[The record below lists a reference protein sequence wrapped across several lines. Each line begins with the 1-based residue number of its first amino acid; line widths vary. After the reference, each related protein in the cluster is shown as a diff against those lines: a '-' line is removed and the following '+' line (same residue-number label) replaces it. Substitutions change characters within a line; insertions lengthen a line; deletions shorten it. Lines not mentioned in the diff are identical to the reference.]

1 VRKMLAA
8 IGWAYL
14 YMGLVG
20 GAIGLALALALG
32 GSPALDIAEF
42 GELRQVKQEIAQ
54 ASKQQIA
61 HAPESDGT
69 IAFAA
74 MAVFLF
80 LVAVVLLLSLVF
92 SDRKRRR
99 LEGQRELFYM
109 VAHEMKSPMSTVML
123 YGESVLE
130 EKTADGKDAYAA
142 KLIRELKRL
151 DRSLK
156 EVLEFSSLEAGQY
169 EIRETRFSLR
179 DLAGDVAEEHEP
191 SSAEKGLRVEACERD
206 LEITA
211 DRYLLKYAIS
221 NLLSNAIK
229 FAPEGGRVRIAWEPK
244 KGGAEISVCNTGPP
258 VPEGAARRI
267 WDPFY
272 KDAGGEAAGAGTGLG
287 LSIVDSVAK
296 LHGGRRGVENTGEG
310 VRFWFSV
317 GSKKYLPK
325 TPHNL

>member
-1 VRKMLAA
+1 MLAA

-14 YMGLVG
+14 YMGLAG
-20 GAIGLALALALG
+20 GAVGLALALG
-32 GSPALDIAEF
+32 GGPVRSPDITKLEELYQATKQQFALD
-42 GELRQVKQEIAQ
+42 
-54 ASKQQIA
+54 
-61 HAPESDGT
+61 PEAAMT
-69 IAFAA
+69 IAFIAVAA
-74 MAVFLF
+74 
-80 LVAVVLLLSLVF
+80 LSLVALTLLLGLVY
-92 SDRKRRR
+92 SGRKRRR
-99 LEGQRELFYM
+99 LEERRLVLERHRELFYM
-109 VAHEMKSPMSTVML
+109 VAHEMKGPMSTVML

-130 EKTADGKDAYAA
+130 EKTAEGKNTYAA

-179 DLAGDVAEEHEP
+179 ELAGDVAEEHEP
-191 SSAEKGLRVEACERD
+191 SSAEKRLRVEICERD

-229 FAPEGGRVRIAWEPK
+229 FTPEGGRVRIAWEPK
-244 KGGAEISVCNTGPP
+244 EGGAEISVYNTGPP

-272 KDAGGEAAGAGTGLG
+272 KDGEGEAAGAGTGLG
-287 LSIVDSVAK
+287 LSIVRSVAR
-296 LHGGRRGVENTGEG
+296 LHGGGHGVENTEEG

-317 GSKKYLPK
+317 SSKKYLPK
-325 TPHNL
+325 FPHSI